1 MYIYIHKYTYMC
13 LSLYIFGRYSYHFYQ
28 LEIGYIFEDRSC
40 KLNVQ
45 NFTRASAIHRDSVEK
60 NRAKGETA
68 TGLSTRTFLEIS

>member
-1 MYIYIHKYTYMC
+1 MC